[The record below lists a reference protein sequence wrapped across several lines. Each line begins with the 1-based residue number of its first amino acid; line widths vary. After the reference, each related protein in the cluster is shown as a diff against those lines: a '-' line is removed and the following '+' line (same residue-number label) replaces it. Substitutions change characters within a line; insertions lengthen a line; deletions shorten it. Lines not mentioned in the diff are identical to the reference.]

1 MFYNCLL
8 ITWTI
13 LTSYFPVSIQS
24 NLTFA
29 QNGSQSEGYDHGCSD
44 GKITS
49 PNQRYLNQPGNGP
62 ENQNEEFRNDYI
74 KGFND
79 CYGGYKTCYDR
90 GVLDGMTVNE
100 NMRTGQFES
109 QAQSYGSCYD
119 QGFHFGCAI
128 VKGTTEVCFD
138 YLYEPPQNIG
148 Q

>member
-29 QNGSQSEGYDHGCSD
+29 QENGSQSEGCRSWVLRWKNNQSKS
-44 GKITS
+44 KI
-49 PNQRYLNQPGNGP
+49 LNQPGNGP

-79 CYGGYKTCYDR
+79 CYGGYNTCYNS

-109 QAQSYGSCYD
+109 QLKVMVVA
-119 QGFHFGCAI
+119 
-128 VKGTTEVCFD
+128 TTRDFILDV
-138 YLYEPPQNIG
+138 Q
-148 Q
+148 

>member
-79 CYGGYKTCYDR
+79 CYGGYNTCYDR
-90 GVLDGMTVNE
+90 
-100 NMRTGQFES
+100 ES
-109 QAQSYGSCYD
+109 L
-119 QGFHFGCAI
+119 
-128 VKGTTEVCFD
+128 TE
-138 YLYEPPQNIG
+138 
-148 Q
+148 